1 MTVVN
6 YYQILEVSQTVN
18 KDELKKAYRK
28 KAKLYH
34 PDAGK
39 EKSADKFNLIHLAY
53 ETLADEQKRSKHDYQ
68 LRQYQLRYGRTGKQ
82 GNPTDWHVKGY
93 TNYSYTYRMV
103 KQEKSIPAH
112 PYFKLFLAV
121 IMVLG
126 FIMIFLPV
134 LMVSLN
140 ILFFATLILVPAG
153 LVLVWESLKN
163 IVYSK

>member
-1 MTVVN
+1 MTAVN
-6 YYQILEVSQTVN
+6 YYRILEVPPTAT
-18 KDELKKAYRK
+18 KEEIKKAFRS
-28 KAKLYH
+28 KAKLFH

-39 EKSADKFNLIHLAY
+39 EKSADKFNLIQLAY
-53 ETLADEQKRSKHDYQ
+53 ETLMDDQKRNKHDYQ
-68 LRQYQLRYGRTGKQ
+68 LRQYHLRYGRSKGY
-82 GNPTDWHVKGY
+82 GNATEMHVKGY
-93 TNYSYTYRMV
+93 ANYSYNFRVV

-112 PYFKLFLAV
+112 PYFKLFLAI

-140 ILFFATLILVPAG
+140 IIFFATLILVPAG